1 MLAFSLHF
9 IEFSQIIFFGISSL
23 LDQRVFVKK
32 ESKPTLRDTDSLH
45 PKETYRG
52 KENTIS
58 MTVHNKA
65 DFICSFKQI
74 QNFPF
79 HTLVCIFQIFV
90 SGSDNLQTRL
100 RMVED
105 IRNAGPSTVD
115 QYVVL
120 GTVAHFKSEIKSEIE
135 MLLAP
140 ASSLMP

>member
-1 MLAFSLHF
+1 M
-9 IEFSQIIFFGISSL
+9 

-32 ESKPTLRDTDSLH
+32 ESKPSLRASDSLH
-45 PKETYRG
+45 PVETYRG

-105 IRNAGPSTVD
+105 IRDAGPSTVD

-120 GTVAHFKSEIKSEIE
+120 GTVVHSRLEIKSEIQ
-135 MLLAP
+135 MLLTPALFNHKDRAP
-140 ASSLMP
+140 GIQRPLAFHCVFMA